1 MWIVKVALQRP
12 YTFLVLA
19 ILILLMG
26 VLAILRTA
34 TDIFPAINI
43 PVVAAIWTYTGL
55 QPEEMASRIV
65 LTTERVAQ
73 TTVNDV
79 EHTESQSLNGI
90 GVVKYF
96 FQPKADERLSYG
108 QITGV
113 SQTQLK
119 NLPPGTTPPFIL
131 AYNAS
136 TVPIIQ
142 LALSSDTLSESQIFD
157 IANNEIRTAL
167 ATVPGASIPYPY
179 GGKQR
184 QVQVDLDPQA
194 LRSKGLSGGDVITA
208 ITSQNLILPAGT
220 QKIGELEYFIGVN
233 ASPTQIEEMNDLPIS
248 GSTGQVT
255 YIRDVAHVYD
265 GAPPQTNIARL
276 EGKRA
281 ALMTVLKNGSSSTLD
296 IINAVKAKLPQI
308 HSLAGPALKI
318 EPIGDQSVFVRA
330 SISGV
335 IREATI
341 AACLTG
347 LMILLFLGSWRS
359 TLIIFFSI
367 PLSILAS
374 IACLAA
380 LGETINIMTLGGLA
394 LAVGILVDDAT
405 VTIENINSHLEEG
418 AEVVP
423 AILEGARQIALPAL
437 VSTLSICIVFV
448 PMFLLAGIAKYLFV
462 PLAEAVVFAMLASYL
477 LSRTLIPTLAMYW
490 LKKHEGAGEKS
501 EGGEEDGQGDGQGD
515 NNKKG
520 SDERPREGEVSEA
533 SVARALD
540 QQTAERRAAEDKASA
555 AQKER
560 QKRAAA
566 EARRNERGH
575 GFGGKVLGVLRKPL
589 DWMKRFQQGFENR
602 FQRIRDG
609 YHRLLEAAM
618 RSGMR
623 FAALFLAAMVL
634 SAILAF
640 PLGHYLPGLGQDF
653 FPVVDAGQIKLHF
666 RARSGLRIEETAA
679 LCDAVEAKVRQVIPG
694 KELQSIVD
702 NIGLPYSGINLA
714 YSTSAPVGPNDADI
728 FIALKPDHK
737 PSADYQRTL
746 RGMLVASFPSVTFAF
761 LPADI
766 VSQTLNFGLPSPL
779 DVQISGKDI
788 EANHAYADELL
799 QKMRNIPG
807 AVDLRIQQPYDY
819 PKFDVTVDRAKAREL
834 GLTQQNVAS
843 NMLVSLSGSFQT
855 SPSFW
860 IDPKSGTQY
869 QVVAQTPQSRLDTL
883 NDLQTT
889 PLTGSSS
896 SSDSSSSA
904 QLQAAASSS
913 LSGANSQLL
922 ANVATIKR
930 DVAPAVVSH
939 YDAQTVFDIY
949 GSTQGADLGFIASEV
964 NKILKDTKDHV
975 PKGSHVDV
983 RGQVQTMTESFNG
996 LLLGLLGAI
1005 VLVYL
1010 LIVVNFQSWL
1020 DPFIIITALPAAL
1033 AGIVWMLFLSH
1044 TTVSVPALTGAIMC
1058 MGVATANSV
1067 LVVSFAR
1074 ERMNAGDDAFTA
1086 ASKAGFSRFRPVM
1099 MTALAMIIGMIPM
1112 ALSLGEGAEQN
1123 APLGRAVIG
1132 GLIFA
1137 TVATLLFVPTVFVL
1151 IHGRSEHK
1159 NQQETQDPQGQVQR

>member
-26 VLAILRTA
+26 VLAIVRTA
-34 TDIFPAINI
+34 VDIFPAINI
-43 PVVAAIWTYTGL
+43 PVVAAIWNYSGL

-90 GVVKYF
+90 AVVKYF
-96 FQPKADERLSYG
+96 FQPKADERLSYA

-113 SQTQLK
+113 SQTQLRQ
-119 NLPPGTTPPFIL
+119 LPPGTTPPYIL

-142 LALSSDTLSESQIFD
+142 LALSSDSLSEAEIFD
-157 IANNEIRTAL
+157 LANNNIRTAL

-194 LRSKGLSGGDVITA
+194 LRSRGLSGTDVVSA
-208 ITSQNLILPAGT
+208 ITTQNLILPAGT
-220 QKIGELEYFIGVN
+220 QKIGDLEYYIGIN
-233 ASPTQIEEMNDLPIS
+233 ASPSKVEEMNDLPIS
-248 GSTGQVT
+248 SSNGAVT
-255 YIRDVAHVYD
+255 YIRDVAHVRD

-276 EGKRA
+276 EGRRA
-281 ALMTVLKNGSSSTLD
+281 ALMTVLKNGTASTLD
-296 IINAVKAKLPQI
+296 IIHAIKAKLPQI
-308 HSLAGPALKI
+308 QSQVPPSLKI
-318 EPIGDQSVFVRA
+318 EPIGDQSIFVRA
-330 SISGV
+330 AISGV
-335 IREATI
+335 VREAAI

-359 TLIIFFSI
+359 TLIIFISI

-374 IACLAA
+374 VACLAA

-405 VTIENINSHLEEG
+405 VTIENINAHLEEG
-418 AEVVP
+418 AEVEA
-423 AILEGARQIALPAL
+423 AILDGAQQIALPAL

-448 PMFLLAGIAKYLFV
+448 PMFMLAGIAKFLFI
-462 PLAEAVVFAMLASYL
+462 PMAESVVFAMLASYL
-477 LSRTLIPTLAMYW
+477 LSRTLIPTLSKYW
-490 LKKHEGAGEKS
+490 LQKHSPQRRAGAGWLA
-501 EGGEEDGQGDGQGD
+501 
-515 NNKKG
+515 N
-520 SDERPREGEVSEA
+520 
-533 SVARALD
+533 
-540 QQTAERRAAEDKASA
+540 
-555 AQKER
+555 
-560 QKRAAA
+560 
-566 EARRNERGH
+566 
-575 GFGGKVLGVLRKPL
+575 
-589 DWMKRFQQGFENR
+589 FQQGFERR
-602 FQRIRDG
+602 FEQVRAR
-609 YHRLLEAAM
+609 YHVILEAAL
-618 RSGMR
+618 RSGR
-623 FAALFLAAMVL
+623 YFATIFLGVMVA

-640 PLGHYLPGLGQDF
+640 PFGRYLPGLGQDF
-653 FPVVDAGQIKLHF
+653 FPTVDAGQIKLHF
-666 RARSGLRIEETAA
+666 RARTGLRIEETAA
-679 LCDAVEAKVRQVIPG
+679 LCDAVEAKIRQLIPRQ
-694 KELQSIVD
+694 ELESIVD
-702 NIGLPYSGINLA
+702 NIGLPYSGINTA
-714 YSTSAPVGPNDADI
+714 YSTSAPVGPADADI
-728 FIALKPDHK
+728 FVALKPGHG
-737 PSADYQRTL
+737 PSAGYQRRL
-746 RGMLVASFPSVTFAF
+746 RRELVQDFPSVTFAF

-766 VSQTLNFGLPSPL
+766 VSQTLNFGIPSPV
-779 DVQISGKDI
+779 DVQISGRDV
-788 EANHAYADELL
+788 EANHAYAEELL
-799 QKMRNIPG
+799 QKLRAVPG
-807 AVDLRIQQPYDY
+807 AVDFRIQQALDY
-819 PKFDVTVDRAKAREL
+819 PKFQVDVDRAKAREL
-834 GLTQQNVAS
+834 GLTQLNVAS

-869 QVVAQTPQSRLDTL
+869 SVATQTPQSRLESI
-883 NDLQTT
+883 NALQTT
-889 PLTGSSS
+889 PLTGSE
-896 SSDSSSSA
+896 
-904 QLQAAASSS
+904 
-913 LSGANSQLL
+913 GAGSQLL
-922 ANVATIKR
+922 ANVATIHR
-930 DVAPAVVSH
+930 TTAPAVVSH
-939 YDAQTVFDIY
+939 YDAQTVVDIY
-949 GSTQGADLGFIASEV
+949 GGTQGTDLGFMASQI
-964 NKILKDTKDHV
+964 KLILEETQKDV
-975 PKGSHVDV
+975 PKGAHVDV
-983 RGQVQTMTESFNG
+983 RGQVKTMTESFNG
-996 LLLGLLGAI
+996 LLLGLLGAV

-1074 ERMNAGDDAFTA
+1074 ECMNAGDDAFTA
-1086 ASKAGFSRFRPVM
+1086 ASKAGFARFRPVC

-1151 IHGRSEHK
+1151 IHGRGEHEVR
-1159 NQQETQDPQGQVQR
+1159 NG